1 MIRAIVSVLVPFIIG
16 FAFIRLLW
24 RGAAASRAELGM
36 QIALAAGAGFGIFS
50 SLFFIWLLL
59 FNTRRG
65 FQTIAILIAT
75 GLTAFWLFRLRAR
88 LRLAQEKRASGAG
101 RPTKIDRI
109 FSAGFFLSLLSAIG
123 TFIFAELKRPHGE
136 WDAWASWNMRARFI
150 YRGDN
155 QWSTVFSKTLWYSG
169 ADYPL
174 LLPAS
179 VAGCWTVAGSDTQ
192 TVPALIALLFT
203 FATVGVVASSIA
215 AIKG

>member
-109 FSAGFFLSLLSAIG
+109 FSAGFSNRTHPG
-123 TFIFAELKRPHGE
+123 TR
-136 WDAWASWNMRARFI
+136 
-150 YRGDN
+150 
-155 QWSTVFSKTLWYSG
+155 V
-169 ADYPL
+169 
-174 LLPAS
+174 
-179 VAGCWTVAGSDTQ
+179 
-192 TVPALIALLFT
+192 
-203 FATVGVVASSIA
+203 
-215 AIKG
+215 